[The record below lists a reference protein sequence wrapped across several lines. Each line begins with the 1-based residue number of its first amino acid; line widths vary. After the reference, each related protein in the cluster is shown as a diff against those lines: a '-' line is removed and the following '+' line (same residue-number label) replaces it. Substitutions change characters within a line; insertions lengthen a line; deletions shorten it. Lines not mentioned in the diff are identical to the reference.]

1 MFCYFLAEPAV
12 LLVSANQKRVR
23 VVLPFLSN
31 RSNALPVRRRQNGFS
46 FCQNVTVSSMDLEPS
61 EEDYRKQ
68 DYFFP
73 FYKFKVFSHK

>member
-46 FCQNVTVSSMDLEPS
+46 FCQNVTVSSMDLGPLRRTTANR
-61 EEDYRKQ
+61 D
-68 DYFFP
+68 
-73 FYKFKVFSHK
+73 FSSILQI